1 MITKT
6 DLIFLLSNIEGG
18 QGQISKVLASD
29 DIPMD
34 VVKFIN
40 DQREFEVS
48 SFYTH
53 IRKSYNQKKSKL
65 YIQIMKG
72 MEDINEA
79 IITLSSLHLQIH
91 LFAKKVEDRALF
103 LKHSR
108 APEICSVLSKYYQNF
123 DISNCFKLMRLI
135 KADIVAFETL
145 NGHRETDNF

>member
-6 DLIFLLSNIEGG
+6 DILLLLSNIEDG
-18 QGQISKVLASD
+18 QNYINKVLSSE

-40 DQREFEVS
+40 DQRELAVS

-72 MEDINEA
+72 MEDITEA

-91 LFAKKVEDRALF
+91 LFSKKVEDKTLF
-103 LKHSR
+103 LRHSR
-108 APEICSVLSKYYQNF
+108 AAEICSVLAKYYQNY
-123 DISNCFKLMRLI
+123 DVANCFKLMRLI
-135 KADIVAFETL
+135 KADIMAFETL
-145 NGHRETDNF
+145 NGHREEI

>member
-6 DLIFLLSNIEGG
+6 DLLLLLSNMDDG
-18 QGQISKVLASD
+18 QEYISKVLASD

-34 VVKFIN
+34 VIKFIN
-40 DQREFEVS
+40 DQREFDVS
-48 SFYTH
+48 MFYTH

-79 IITLSSLHLQIH
+79 IITLSSLHLQIQ
-91 LFAKKVEDRALF
+91 LFAKKANDRNLF

-123 DISNCFKLMRLI
+123 DVSNCFKLMRLI

-145 NGHRETDNF
+145 NGHREENN